1 MSGQCLSLVFLM
13 SLKKCLLTE
22 VIIQLYDKWNH
33 SSLLLYLVVELLCEP
48 RISFICGRR
57 RIAIICNYIPWEYVF
72 TFWSYNGKDLK
83 IFRGMDDLQK
93 YVSLIYSLSLLTI
106 ANLYT
111 LQAGF
116 EPWWNIIPEPAKQS
130 QWE

>member
-1 MSGQCLSLVFLM
+1 MFILSIFDEFEEMFAHRSYNTTLWQM
-13 SLKKCLLTE
+13 K
-22 VIIQLYDKWNH
+22 Y

-116 EPWWNIIPEPAKQS
+116 EP
-130 QWE
+130 